1 MNADDD
7 KIDNYI
13 WDLGIQPKLKL
24 LDAEMKNYIQVC
36 KDKLG
41 MVPNV
46 ILANASDNERLKTF
60 VNFYNRLMLKKGYL
74 TKLEREMIAV
84 VVSSCNKCF
93 YCLIAHGAAV
103 RQLSKNPILGDE
115 LMINY
120 RAADL
125 SKREKLMLDFSAKL
139 TEAPSKVTKLDRDL
153 LRKEEFSEEEMLE
166 IIEVASFFNMTNRIA
181 IGTDM
186 RPNAEYHNLAR
197 E

>member
-1 MNADDD
+1 MKKNE
-7 KIDNYI
+7 IDNYI
-13 WDLGIQPKLKL
+13 WDLAIEPKLEL
-24 LDAEMKNYIQVC
+24 LDAEMKNYIKVC

-46 ILANASDNERLKTF
+46 ILANASDPERLKTF
-60 VNFYNRLMLKKGYL
+60 VNFYNRLMLKEGYL
-74 TKLEREMIAV
+74 SKLEREMIAV

-120 RAADL
+120 RAAHL
-125 SKREKLMLDFSAKL
+125 NEREKLMLDFSAKL
-139 TEAPSKVTKLDRDL
+139 TDSPSKVVKSDRDI
-153 LRKEEFSEEEMLE
+153 LRKANFLEEEILE
-166 IIEVASFFNMTNRIA
+166 IVEVASFFNMSNRIA

-186 RPNAEYHNLAR
+186 RPNSEYHNIAR
-197 E
+197 D

>member
-1 MNADDD
+1 MKKNE
-7 KIDNYI
+7 IDNYI
-13 WDLGIQPKLKL
+13 WDLAIEPKLEL
-24 LDAEMKNYIQVC
+24 LDIEMKNYIKVC

-46 ILANASDNERLKTF
+46 ILANASDPERLKTF
-60 VNFYNRLMLKKGYL
+60 VNFYNRLMLKEGYL
-74 TKLEREMIAV
+74 SKLEREMIAV

-120 RAADL
+120 RAAHL
-125 SKREKLMLDFSAKL
+125 NEREKLMLDFSAKL
-139 TEAPSKVTKLDRDL
+139 TDSPSKVVKSDRDI
-153 LRKEEFSEEEMLE
+153 LRKANFSEEKILE
-166 IIEVASFFNMTNRIA
+166 IVEVASFFNMSNRIA

-186 RPNAEYHNLAR
+186 RPNSEYHNIAR
-197 E
+197 D

>member
-1 MNADDD
+1 MNADDY

-13 WDLGIQPKLKL
+13 WDLGIQPKLEL
-24 LDAEMKNYIQVC
+24 LDAEMKNYIQVG

-139 TEAPSKVTKLDRDL
+139 TEAPSNVTKLDRDL
-153 LRKEEFSEEEMLE
+153 LRKEKFSEEEILE

-197 E
+197 

>member
-13 WDLGIQPKLKL
+13 WDLGIQPKLEL

-139 TEAPSKVTKLDRDL
+139 TEAPSNVTKLL
-153 LRKEEFSEEEMLE
+153 VSKEV
-166 IIEVASFFNMTNRIA
+166 IIEVSEHNR
-181 IGTDM
+181 TC
-186 RPNAEYHNLAR
+186 
-197 E
+197 

>member
-13 WDLGIQPKLKL
+13 WDLGIQPKLEL

-139 TEAPSKVTKLDRDL
+139 TETPSKVTKLDRDL
-153 LRKEEFSEEEMLE
+153 LRKEEFSEEEILE

-197 E
+197 

>member
-13 WDLGIQPKLKL
+13 WDLGIQPKLEL

-36 KDKLG
+36 KEKLG

-139 TEAPSKVTKLDRDL
+139 TETPSKVTKLDRDL
-153 LRKEEFSEEEMLE
+153 LRQKEFSEEEILE

-197 E
+197 

>member
-13 WDLGIQPKLKL
+13 WDLGIQPKLEL

-125 SKREKLMLDFSAKL
+125 GKREKLMLDFSAKL
-139 TEAPSKVTKLDRDL
+139 TEAPSNVTKLDRDL
-153 LRKEEFSEEEMLE
+153 LRKEKFSEEEILE

-197 E
+197 

>member
-13 WDLGIQPKLKL
+13 WDLGIQPKLEL
-24 LDAEMKNYIQVC
+24 LDAEMKNYIKVC
-36 KDKLG
+36 KEKLG

-153 LRKEEFSEEEMLE
+153 LRQEEFSEEEILE

-197 E
+197 

>member
-1 MNADDD
+1 MKKNE
-7 KIDNYI
+7 IDNYI
-13 WDLGIQPKLKL
+13 WDLAIEPKLEL
-24 LDAEMKNYIQVC
+24 LDIEMKNYIKVC

-46 ILANASDNERLKTF
+46 ILANASDPERLKTF
-60 VNFYNRLMLKKGYL
+60 VNFYNRLMLKEGYL
-74 TKLEREMIAV
+74 SKLEREMIAV

-120 RAADL
+120 RAAHL
-125 SKREKLMLDFSAKL
+125 NEREKLMLDFSAKL
-139 TEAPSKVTKLDRDL
+139 TDSPSKVVKSDRDI
-153 LRKEEFSEEEMLE
+153 LRKANFSEEEILE
-166 IIEVASFFNMTNRIA
+166 IVEVASFFNMSNRIA

-186 RPNAEYHNLAR
+186 RPNSEYHNIAR
-197 E
+197 D

>member
-1 MNADDD
+1 MNANND
-7 KIDNYI
+7 KIENYI
-13 WDLGIQPKLKL
+13 WDLGIQPKLEL

-36 KDKLG
+36 KEKLG

-139 TEAPSKVTKLDRDL
+139 TEAPSNVTKLDRDL
-153 LRKEEFSEEEMLE
+153 LRKEKFSEEEILE

-197 E
+197 

>member
-13 WDLGIQPKLKL
+13 WDLGIQPKLEL

-36 KDKLG
+36 KEKLG

-153 LRKEEFSEEEMLE
+153 LRQEEFSEEEILE

>member
-1 MNADDD
+1 MKKNE
-7 KIDNYI
+7 IDNYI
-13 WDLGIQPKLKL
+13 WDLAIEPKLEL
-24 LDAEMKNYIQVC
+24 LDAEMKNYIKVC

-46 ILANASDNERLKTF
+46 ILANASDPERLKTF
-60 VNFYNRLMLKKGYL
+60 VNFYNRLMLKEGYL
-74 TKLEREMIAV
+74 SKLEREMIAV

-120 RAADL
+120 RAAHL
-125 SKREKLMLDFSAKL
+125 NEREKLMLDFSAKL
-139 TEAPSKVTKLDRDL
+139 TDSPSKIVKSDRDI
-153 LRKEEFSEEEMLE
+153 LRKANFLEEEILE
-166 IIEVASFFNMTNRIA
+166 IVEVASFFNMSNRIA

-186 RPNAEYHNLAR
+186 RPNSEYHNIAR
-197 E
+197 D

>member
-13 WDLGIQPKLKL
+13 WDLGIQPKLEL

-153 LRKEEFSEEEMLE
+153 LRKEEFSEEEILE

-197 E
+197 

>member
-13 WDLGIQPKLKL
+13 WDLGIQPKLEL

-36 KDKLG
+36 KEKLG

-153 LRKEEFSEEEMLE
+153 LRKENFSEEEILE

>member
-1 MNADDD
+1 MKKNE
-7 KIDNYI
+7 IDNYI
-13 WDLGIQPKLKL
+13 WDLAIEPKLKL
-24 LDAEMKNYIQVC
+24 LDAEMKNYIKVC

-46 ILANASDNERLKTF
+46 ILANASDPERLKTF
-60 VNFYNRLMLKKGYL
+60 VNFYNRLMLKEGYL
-74 TKLEREMIAV
+74 SKLEREMIAV

-120 RAADL
+120 RAAHL
-125 SKREKLMLDFSAKL
+125 NEREKLMLDFSAKL
-139 TEAPSKVTKLDRDL
+139 TDSPSKVVKSDRDI
-153 LRKEEFSEEEMLE
+153 LRKANFLEEEILE
-166 IIEVASFFNMTNRIA
+166 IVEVASFFNMSNRIA

-186 RPNAEYHNLAR
+186 RPNSEYHNIAR
-197 E
+197 D

>member
-1 MNADDD
+1 MKKNE
-7 KIDNYI
+7 IDNYI
-13 WDLGIQPKLKL
+13 WDLAIEPKLEL
-24 LDAEMKNYIQVC
+24 LDAEMKNYIKVC

-46 ILANASDNERLKTF
+46 ILANASDPERLKTF
-60 VNFYNRLMLKKGYL
+60 VNFYNRLMLKEGYL
-74 TKLEREMIAV
+74 SKLEREMIAV

-120 RAADL
+120 RAAHL
-125 SKREKLMLDFSAKL
+125 NEREKLMLDFSAKL
-139 TEAPSKVTKLDRDL
+139 ADSPSKVVKSDRDI
-153 LRKEEFSEEEMLE
+153 LRKANFLEEEILE
-166 IIEVASFFNMTNRIA
+166 IVEVASFFNMSNRIA

-186 RPNAEYHNLAR
+186 RPNSEYHNIAR
-197 E
+197 D